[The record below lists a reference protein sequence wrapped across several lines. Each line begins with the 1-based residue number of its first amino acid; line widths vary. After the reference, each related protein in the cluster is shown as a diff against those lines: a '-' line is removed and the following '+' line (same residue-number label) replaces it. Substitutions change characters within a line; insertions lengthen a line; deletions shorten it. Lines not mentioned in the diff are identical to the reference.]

1 MKEKRY
7 TLDTFIRTEIPK
19 GHDFYTQFRK
29 GYNDLLNDIINA
41 MVFKSKEN
49 LIEMTISYDSVLG
62 VSETISGYISA
73 MDIKELLSGAK
84 YNISILYSNN
94 RMRVIYAPYL
104 VDFDFDY
111 ERYELFGNPEKFR
124 RLLDLKDDR
133 GALYDTEFEDTLRE
147 CHKILKEPV
156 PDGENF
162 IGLLREEK
170 VLVI

>member
-1 MKEKRY
+1 MEKKRY
-7 TLDTFIRTEIPK
+7 TLDTFIRTEVPE

-49 LIEMTISYDSVLG
+49 LIEMTISYNSLFG
-62 VSETISGYISA
+62 VPETISGYISA

-111 ERYELFGNPEKFR
+111 DGYELFGNPKKFR
-124 RLLDLKDDR
+124 ILLDLKDDR
-133 GALYDTEFEDTLRE
+133 GALYDTEFEDTLKK
-147 CHKILKEPV
+147 CHKILKEPA
-156 PDGENF
+156 PDVDNF

>member
-1 MKEKRY
+1 MEEKRY
-7 TLDTFIRTEIPK
+7 TIISFIEADIPK
-19 GHDFYTQFRK
+19 TNDFYTQFRK

-41 MVFKSKEN
+41 MFFKSKEN
-49 LIEMTISYDSVLG
+49 MIEVTISYNSVSG

-73 MDIKELLSGAK
+73 RDIQKLLSGVQ
-84 YNISILYSNN
+84 YNISILHLNN
-94 RMRVIYAPYL
+94 RMRVIYAPHL
-104 VDFDFDY
+104 VSFDFNY

>member
-1 MKEKRY
+1 MEEKRY
-7 TLDTFIRTEIPK
+7 TLDTFIRTEVPK
-19 GHDFYTQFRK
+19 GPDFYTQFRK

-41 MVFKSKEN
+41 VVFKSKEN
-49 LIEMTISYDSVLG
+49 MIEMTISYNSVLG
-62 VSETISGYISA
+62 VSETITGYISA

-111 ERYELFGNPEKFR
+111 ERYELFGHPKKFKI
-124 RLLDLKDDR
+124 LLDLKDDR
-133 GALYDTEFEDTLRE
+133 GALYDTEFEDALKE
-147 CHKILKEPV
+147 CHKILKEPA